1 MKPLRLLSALIKD
14 NEIISRIQNTLQHV
28 EPLRETIKK
37 EKLNLKKYRK
47 GENDYTTNVDLA
59 VENYLCNLP
68 FIKKDS
74 VISEEKIKVFN
85 RSKFTWLIDPI
96 DGTINGLIKSLIPYY
111 VLITLTVRNK
121 PVFAVIDDPENQLTS
136 IALPHKGVFRIT
148 KTTIKFFSKCAAT
161 STDAGIINKNGALF
175 HINSGTIRKIKA
187 RSFMQIIDE
196 FRNGQIGWFYY
207 VFTGNKFFY
216 AHDLYPCWALST
228 ALKLKFFINKISNN
242 ITFDRDGLCYAK
254 GKLVKT
260 ILITENLKY
269 IAVAEKALSNC

>member
-136 IALPHKGVFRIT
+136 IALPNKGVFRIA
-148 KTTIKFFSKCAAT
+148 KTTIKFFSKCATT
-161 STDAGIINKNGALF
+161 STDAGLINKNGAFF
-175 HINSGTIRKIKA
+175 HINSGTIRKIKSL
-187 RSFMQIIDE
+187 SFMQIIDE
-196 FRNGQIGWFYY
+196 FRNGQIRWFYY

-228 ALKLKFFINKISNN
+228 ALKLKFFINETRNN
-242 ITFDRDGLCYAK
+242 ITFDRDGVCYAK

-260 ILITENLKY
+260 ILITKNPKY
-269 IAVAEKALSNC
+269 IGVAKKALSNC